1 MDYDALFTGSLET
14 LKADGSYRHF
24 AQLERSVGR
33 FPAAWHRGANR
44 KVTVW
49 CSNDYLG
56 MGQNPVVKKT
66 GKCNPCVRYDV
77 VPMSQAAHNDLA
89 VYRLHR

>member
-49 CSNDYLG
+49 CSNDYCGADSLVG
-56 MGQNPVVKKT
+56 LTRGNL
-66 GKCNPCVRYDV
+66 
-77 VPMSQAAHNDLA
+77 SL
-89 VYRLHR
+89 